1 MVAVGMVAGGL
12 ILGGGVLDGST
23 FLGEGAAL
31 LAAFLWAAATL
42 LFGRLGQR
50 LSPLVLNLVKGVF
63 AICFI
68 GITLLI
74 RTGFASNSTGVGV
87 PPIATLYLVLSGGI
101 GIGLGDTAYFAAIN
115 ALGARRALLLETLA
129 PPMAAIL
136 AWVFLSETLP
146 LTAVSGIVL
155 TLLGIAWVI
164 SERVPG
170 TDSAPQKTGASTSL
184 GEGIRIA
191 LVAVFCQA
199 SGAVLSRAALV
210 DVVVDPL
217 WSSLLRLLAGMV
229 FMGILAI
236 CQPWR
241 LGDYSTSPKL
251 APPKSAPPELIT
263 ERPAVVRKSVRQTVN
278 QQKNWSVRL
287 RTSAIALKSPRF
299 LSVVAVA
306 AFFGTYLGI
315 WLQQI
320 ALKYTAA
327 GIAQALLATS
337 PLFVLPMAGLLGER
351 ISPRSIGGVAIALT
365 GVWLLIYIG

>member
-1 MVAVGMVAGGL
+1 MVVAG
-12 ILGGGVLDGST
+12 IMAGGGAFV
-23 FLGEGAAL
+23 GEGAAL

-42 LFGRLGQR
+42 LFGRLGQQ

-63 AICFI
+63 AIGFI

-74 RTGFASNSTGVGV
+74 RTELTSPTAGAGL
-87 PPIATLYLVLSGGI
+87 PWMATLYLILSGGI

-129 PPMAAIL
+129 PPMTAVL

-146 LTAVSGIVL
+146 LTAVLGIVL

-170 TDSAPQKTGASTSL
+170 ADVTSQPGGGTTSL
-184 GEGIRIA
+184 GGGLRIA
-191 LVAVFCQA
+191 LIAVFCQA

-210 DVVVDPL
+210 DVAVDPL
-217 WSSLLRLLAGMV
+217 WSSLLRLLAGMA
-229 FMGILAI
+229 FMGGLAV

-241 LGDYSTSPKL
+241 LGDYSASG
-251 APPKSAPPELIT
+251 KSAEPESGRPDTAQATPPTLIAT
-263 ERPAVVRKSVRQTVN
+263 KTAAVRKSVRQSTN
-278 QQKNWSVRL
+278 RQQNWSVRL
-287 RTSAIALKSPRF
+287 QKSAIALKNPKF
-299 LSVVAVA
+299 LGVVAVA

-337 PLFVLPMAGLLGER
+337 PLFVLPMAALLGDR
-351 ISPRSIGGVAIALT
+351 ISIRSIFGVAITLT